1 MHLRRFE
8 LFHTFPFPLPLL
20 PYSIAKANADLKGK
34 AKFLY
39 TLRLNNQSDRR
50 LIGKAGNKR
59 QHTDIGRIER
69 GEIGDGNNLDAAHL
83 IYPNSQR
90 RAMENIT
97 MPIVEGEEY
106 K

>member
-1 MHLRRFE
+1 MEFLR
-8 LFHTFPFPLPLL
+8 
-20 PYSIAKANADLKGK
+20 
-34 AKFLY
+34 
-39 TLRLNNQSDRR
+39 TLRLNNQSNGG
-50 LIGKAGNKR
+50 LIGKAGHEC
-59 QHTDIGRIER
+59 QHIDIGRIER
-69 GEIGDGNNLDAAHL
+69 GEIVDGNNLDAAHL